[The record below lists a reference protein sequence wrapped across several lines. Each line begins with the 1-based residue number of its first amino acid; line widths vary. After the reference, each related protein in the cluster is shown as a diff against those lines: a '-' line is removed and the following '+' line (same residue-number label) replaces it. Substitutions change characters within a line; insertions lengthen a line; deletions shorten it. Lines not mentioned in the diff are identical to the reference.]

1 MNKFEKLIEYII
13 NDEDDKARQL
23 FHTIVVEKSRD
34 IYENI
39 MAEEMEEEGHVHGDQ
54 NGDLMKELRNV
65 DTEES
70 TMESDEEEEEEGDE
84 QPGEDDDTDFD
95 LDGEDEDGNLSGEV
109 NPEAGEHNEIEQ
121 QVMSANDKL
130 DELLAK
136 FDEIVGGHE
145 GGMEEP
151 GMEEPMDEMY
161 EDTEEESKE
170 EEEESKE
177 EEEESK
183 KVEES
188 KSAEKKN
195 EKKMAKAEK
204 EEAGKANMKNT
215 SKKDG
220 KPFESRQR
228 SVSELMREYV
238 EKIEDINLTPSTY
251 SEGDPVGA
259 GTKTGKVKVNT
270 TYTGLEQ
277 GPDFGG
283 TSENIITK
291 KGRENANPDNKA
303 IPKPSNEYN
312 KGEGN
317 LPGAGKFKNA
327 PGNKKVWDGNEPA
340 YKDGGDGQ
348 GRETGKKAGAAKDGN
363 VSVNKKSE
371 LGQAGQPTGKKI

>member
-39 MAEEMEEEGHVHGDQ
+39 MAEEMEEEGVAGDKT
-54 NGDLMKELRNV
+54 GGLAKELKAV
-65 DTEES
+65 DTEEAVHE
-70 TMESDEEEEEEGDE
+70 TDEEGEGDDGE
-84 QPGEDDDTDFD
+84 GDDGEGDTKFNLDSEDD
-95 LDGEDEDGNLSGEV
+95 DGNLSGEV
-109 NPEAGEHNEIEQ
+109 DPEAGEHNEIEQ

-136 FDEIVGGHE
+136 FDQIVGGQE

-151 GMEEPMDEMY
+151 GMEEPGMEGPGMEEPGMEEPVDEMFM
-161 EDTEEESKE
+161 EEE
-170 EEEESKE
+170 
-177 EEEESK
+177 
-183 KVEES
+183 
-188 KSAEKKN
+188 SAEKKN
-195 EKKMAKAEK
+195 EKKMTKAEK
-204 EEAGKANMKNT
+204 EEAGKPNMKNT
-215 SKKDG
+215 GKKDGG

-238 EKIEDINLTPSTY
+238 EKIEDINLTPGTY

-283 TSENIITK
+283 TSENIVSKRGATN
-291 KGRENANPDNKA
+291 ENPDNKA

-327 PGNKKVWDGNEPA
+327 PGNKKVWDGGSDKGYGAE
-340 YKDGGDGQ
+340 
-348 GRETGKKAGAAKDGN
+348 KKSGSEGTNAGSKNTIGTN
-363 VSVNKKSE
+363 VNKKSE
-371 LGQAGQPTGKKI
+371 LGQAGQPTGKKK

>member
-39 MAEEMEEEGHVHGDQ
+39 MAEEMEEEGGVAG
-54 NGDLMKELRNV
+54 NKTGGLAKELEAV
-65 DTEES
+65 DTEEAVHE
-70 TMESDEEEEEEGDE
+70 TDEEGAEH
-84 QPGEDDDTDFD
+84 PGEDDDNEGDTEFD
-95 LDGEDEDGNLSGEV
+95 LGSEDDDGNLSGEV
-109 NPEAGEHNEIEQ
+109 DPEAGEHNEIEQ

-136 FDEIVGGHE
+136 FDQIVGGQE
-145 GGMEEP
+145 GGQEGGMEEPGTEEPGMEEPGMEEP
-151 GMEEPMDEMY
+151 GMEEPMDEMFM
-161 EDTEEESKE
+161 EEE
-170 EEEESKE
+170 
-177 EEEESK
+177 
-183 KVEES
+183 
-188 KSAEKKN
+188 SAEKKN

-204 EEAGKANMKNT
+204 EEAGKPNMKNP

-238 EKIEDINLTPSTY
+238 EKIEDINLTPGTY

-283 TSENIITK
+283 TSENIVSKRGATN
-291 KGRENANPDNKA
+291 ENPDNKA

-327 PGNKKVWDGNEPA
+327 PGNKKVWDGGSDKGHGAE
-340 YKDGGDGQ
+340 
-348 GRETGKKAGAAKDGN
+348 KKSGSEGTNAGSKNTIGTN
-363 VSVNKKSE
+363 VNKKSE
-371 LGQAGQPTGKKI
+371 LGQAGQPTGKKK